1 MVQRLPEGRAVKLAV
16 RKFAVR
22 KSANARWQTLRH
34 RRHDA
39 ATSLAQP
46 LRRCVIAGRLSLVV
60 LLLLSGCTL
69 IPESR
74 QRDVLHNPFPQLKRV
89 AVLPFFNQSH
99 QPSIDGKAV
108 AQAYYAALQAVPGF
122 EVYPVGVTDIQLQ
135 AFSAEFGPPQ
145 TGQDFQRLAQFM
157 GVEAI
162 VVGSVT
168 DFEEYYPPR
177 LALTVRWYAANE
189 GFHAIPPG
197 YGLPWGTDEEE
208 SIPRRIVREA
218 EFELARSQMQ
228 TQTPVPA
235 ESAGVLS
242 QNAPPHESPSVA
254 VADFQSAQPL
264 SGPLPSGPTA
274 IEGLSAPDAM
284 PLADTLPVDWPDPT
298 DLIPDGPS
306 PMRPVAVPNHDP
318 VLTHTRLY
326 RGDDPYVTQRLA
338 DYVETGDDARGTSW
352 QGYVR
357 RSDDFIR
364 FCCHLHLTEML
375 EARGGRD
382 ASDLILRWPVS
393 RY

>member
-1 MVQRLPEGRAVKLAV
+1 MAQRLPEGRAVKLAL
-16 RKFAVR
+16 RKFAAR
-22 KSANARWQTLRH
+22 KRNTSQHTLRH
-34 RRHDA
+34 QRKDS
-39 ATSLAQP
+39 ATSLVRP
-46 LRRCVIAGRLSLVV
+46 LRRCVIIGRMSLVI

-74 QRDVLHNPFPQLKRV
+74 QRDVVHNPFPQLKLV
-89 AVLPFFNQSH
+89 AVLPFFNQSQ
-99 QPSIDGKAV
+99 QPQVDGKAV
-108 AQAYYAALQAVPGF
+108 AEAYYAALQSVPGF
-122 EVYPVGVTDIQLQ
+122 EVYPVGVTEIQFR

-145 TGQDFQRLAQFM
+145 TGRDFQRLAQFM
-157 GVEAI
+157 GVEAV

-189 GFHAIPPG
+189 GFHPIPPG
-197 YGLPWGTDEEE
+197 YGLPWGTDAED
-208 SIPRRIVREA
+208 SIPRRVVREA

-228 TQTPVPA
+228 TQAPVPSETA
-235 ESAGVLS
+235 
-242 QNAPPHESPSVA
+242 
-254 VADFQSAQPL
+254 
-264 SGPLPSGPTA
+264 TA
-274 IEGLSAPDAM
+274 IAPTGSQDDTVYPYAASEF
-284 PLADTLPVDWPDPT
+284 PATETLPPDWPDPT

-306 PMRPVAVPNHDP
+306 PTRPVAVPSHEP

-326 RGDDPYVTQRLA
+326 RGDDAYVTQRLA

-357 RSDDFIR
+357 RSEDFIR

-382 ASDLILRWPVS
+382 ASDLILRWPIS